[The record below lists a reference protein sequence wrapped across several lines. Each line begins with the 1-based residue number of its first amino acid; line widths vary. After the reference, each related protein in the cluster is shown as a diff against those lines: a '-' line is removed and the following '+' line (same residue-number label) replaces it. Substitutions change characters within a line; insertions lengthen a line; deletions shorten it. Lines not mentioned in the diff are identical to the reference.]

1 MSEARGTTA
10 SQQQDRLMNPETA
23 RTELCDREV
32 LDALRAVY
40 DPELGINIVD
50 LGLVYEAT
58 RTEDAIDVAITTTSP
73 ACPLGE
79 ALTSEAYS
87 ALAARFPGQV
97 AIHVQL
103 VFDPPWSP
111 DRITA
116 AGRQQLQS

>member
-1 MSEARGTTA
+1 MTKTEDPHVTA
-10 SQQQDRLMNPETA
+10 EPRTQAEPEMV
-23 RTELCDREV
+23 RTGLCDEEV
-32 LDALRAVY
+32 LDALRGVY

-58 RTEDAIDVAITTTSP
+58 RTADAIDVAITTTSP

-79 ALTSEAYS
+79 ALTSEAHN
-87 ALAARFPGQV
+87 ALAARFPGQL

-111 DRITA
+111 DRMTA